1 MKIAYIKE
9 YGLSKTARIVLVKSY
24 SLEVILK
31 VDGNTCVRL
40 SNIIHE
46 DDLV

>member
-40 SNIIHE
+40 SNIILE